1 MEGISQLRD
10 PRSILAFERSYWS
23 EGRHH
28 MTADVAAAAS
38 GLLRGGADEVVVLD
52 NHGSGNPTNVI
63 GADLPAGARLET
75 WNVFDLVDRGVEAML
90 QVGYHARAG
99 VAAYISHT
107 YVPGLRLR
115 VNGQLIS
122 ESHGRIWAA
131 GVPLLGIIGN
141 DAHQLT
147 LGSLGQVAY
156 LVVQRTDSVREM
168 EPALADQESASQAIA
183 DFSAHALAD
192 GGITFEPPTSP
203 FFEASFEPDLEQPG
217 MSAAGWQ
224 RASETEYAI
233 QLSDWREA
241 REPLAAAMTAA
252 IAPWMPFFG
261 SFDLTSM
268 AALERVYD
276 EPILQQGRDHF
287 DAWLS
292 AGHPDWLPP
301 GSLAHEAM
309 IPSSLATGQTLTSGR
324 LDRSWTSPPHA

>member
-1 MEGISQLRD
+1 MEGVSQLRD

-23 EGRHH
+23 EGRRN
-28 MTADVAAAAS
+28 MTADVAAAAG

-107 YVPGLRLR
+107 YVPHLRLR
-115 VNGQLIS
+115 VNGELIS

-141 DAHQLT
+141 DAHQRT
-147 LGSLGQVAY
+147 LGSLGEVPY
-156 LVVQRTDSVREM
+156 LVVQRTDSAREM
-168 EPALADQESASQAIA
+168 QPAFPTQESASQAIA
-183 DFSAHALAD
+183 DFSEHTLAE
-192 GGITFEPPTSP
+192 GGVTFERPTNP

-224 RASETEYAI
+224 RASETEYAL
-233 QLSDWREA
+233 QLSDWRQA
-241 REPLAAAMTAA
+241 REPLAAAMTAS
-252 IAPWMPFFG
+252 IASWMPYFG

-268 AALERVYD
+268 AALEHVHD
-276 EPILQQGRDHF
+276 APILREGRDRF

-292 AGHPDWLPP
+292 AAQPAWLPESHPRGRAPTEP
-301 GSLAHEAM
+301 GDE
-309 IPSSLATGQTLTSGR
+309 TGPG
-324 LDRSWTSPPHA
+324 